1 MAVPTKEA
9 GRTEPR
15 DGAAPELSST
25 QFSAQFTEDITE
37 SQEPQPDTADIT
49 ETPGI
54 PGMPDMPGA
63 LPEDDILSQAELAQQ
78 ETARRDQEI
87 LDALDK
93 VLQQTGARSSAPRK
107 KPQKLPQRAL
117 KFTMGTVKSGAG
129 LVSLALTLVFL
140 GIVTLCVLLS
150 GSPDFLLIAKLAP
163 ISAVFVG
170 AELLL
175 SWFVS
180 GRRLRIHVPCVC
192 ITAAVA
198 VAGCILSAA
207 LNREGVEIREEQSG
221 RVVAAQIYQQS
232 YKELCRTADIS
243 TLTVNADLASGADKS
258 WDTLSEGD
266 IVDVAVEFSGTY
278 SSAREFAQEC
288 RTVIAAYKSMSIPVS
303 HFSFVSDSRMKSFRL
318 EIDGLFQQDKDVEEL
333 TEMVNYISYEDYD
346 YIEDLEDF
354 TAEATETHE

>member
-1 MAVPTKEA
+1 MAIPTQEA
-9 GRTEPR
+9 NGTEVSDNP
-15 DGAAPELSST
+15 AVPELSSM
-25 QFSAQFTEDITE
+25 QFSSQFTEEID
-37 SQEPQPDTADIT
+37 
-49 ETPGI
+49 ETQMSREEFPAS
-54 PGMPDMPGA
+54 DS
-63 LPEDDILSQAELAQQ
+63 DILEQAERDQQ

-93 VLQQTGARSSAPRK
+93 VLQQTGARSVSAPS
-107 KPQKLPQRAL
+107 KPHKLRGNAL

-129 LVSLALTLVFL
+129 LLSLALTLIFL
-140 GIVTLCVLLS
+140 GVVTMCVLLS

-170 AELLL
+170 GELLL

-180 GRRLRIHVPCVC
+180 GKRLRIHVPCVC

-221 RVVAAQIYQQS
+221 RVIAAQIYQQS

-243 TLTVNADLASGADKS
+243 TLTVTADLASGADKS
-258 WDTLSEGD
+258 WDTLSAGD
-266 IVDVAVEFSGTY
+266 VVDIAVEFSGTY

-288 RTVIAAYKSMSIPVS
+288 RTVITAYGTLGIPVS
-303 HFSFVSDSRMKSFRL
+303 HFSFASDSRLRSFRL
-318 EIDGLFQQDKDVEEL
+318 EIDGLFQQNMGIEEL

-346 YIEDLEDF
+346 YIEDLEDITPE
-354 TAEATETHE
+354 TAED

>member
-15 DGAAPELSST
+15 DGAAPELSSI
-25 QFSAQFTEDITE
+25 QFSAQFTEEITE

-54 PGMPDMPGA
+54 PGIPDMPGA

-163 ISAVFVG
+163 ISAGLGAGALVG
-170 AELLL
+170 GVVLHENVVRLLL
-175 SWFVS
+175 GLFVVTRREHSLDKLRNAVSYEMPVAFLCVLRKYHDLQSVVS
-180 GRRLRIHVPCVC
+180 GGGE
-192 ITAAVA
+192 VA
-198 VAGCILSAA
+198 Y
-207 LNREGVEIREEQSG
+207 GVKQGS
-221 RVVAAQIYQQS
+221 V
-232 YKELCRTADIS
+232 
-243 TLTVNADLASGADKS
+243 
-258 WDTLSEGD
+258 
-266 IVDVAVEFSGTY
+266 
-278 SSAREFAQEC
+278 
-288 RTVIAAYKSMSIPVS
+288 
-303 HFSFVSDSRMKSFRL
+303 
-318 EIDGLFQQDKDVEEL
+318 
-333 TEMVNYISYEDYD
+333 
-346 YIEDLEDF
+346 
-354 TAEATETHE
+354 

>member
-15 DGAAPELSST
+15 DGAAPELSSI
-25 QFSAQFTEDITE
+25 QFSAQFTEEITE

-54 PGMPDMPGA
+54 PGIPDMPGA

-107 KPQKLPQRAL
+107 KPQRAL

-140 GIVTLCVLLS
+140 GIVTMCVLLS

-207 LNREGVEIREEQSG
+207 LNREGVEIREEQS
-221 RVVAAQIYQQS
+221 
-232 YKELCRTADIS
+232 
-243 TLTVNADLASGADKS
+243 
-258 WDTLSEGD
+258 
-266 IVDVAVEFSGTY
+266 
-278 SSAREFAQEC
+278 
-288 RTVIAAYKSMSIPVS
+288 
-303 HFSFVSDSRMKSFRL
+303 
-318 EIDGLFQQDKDVEEL
+318 
-333 TEMVNYISYEDYD
+333 
-346 YIEDLEDF
+346 
-354 TAEATETHE
+354 

>member
-15 DGAAPELSST
+15 DGAAPELSSI
-25 QFSAQFTEDITE
+25 QFSAQFTEEITE
-37 SQEPQPDTADIT
+37 SQEPQPDTADIP
-49 ETPGI
+49 ETPGMPDI
-54 PGMPDMPGA
+54 PDMPGA
-63 LPEDDILSQAELAQQ
+63 LTEDDILSQAELAQQ

-140 GIVTLCVLLS
+140 GIVTMCVLLS
-150 GSPDFLLIAKLAP
+150 GSPDFLIIAKLAP

-243 TLTVNADLASGADKS
+243 MLTVNADLASGADKS
-258 WDTLSEGD
+258 WDTLSDGD
-266 IVDVAVEFSGTY
+266 IVDITV
-278 SSAREFAQEC
+278 EFAQEC

-354 TAEATETHE
+354 TAETTETHE

>member
-15 DGAAPELSST
+15 DGAAPELSSI
-25 QFSAQFTEDITE
+25 QFSAQFTEEITE
-37 SQEPQPDTADIT
+37 SQEPQPDTADIP

-140 GIVTLCVLLS
+140 GIVTMCVLLS
-150 GSPDFLLIAKLAP
+150 GSPDFLLIAKLSP

-170 AELLL
+170 A
-175 SWFVS
+175 
-180 GRRLRIHVPCVC
+180 
-192 ITAAVA
+192 
-198 VAGCILSAA
+198 
-207 LNREGVEIREEQSG
+207 
-221 RVVAAQIYQQS
+221 
-232 YKELCRTADIS
+232 
-243 TLTVNADLASGADKS
+243 
-258 WDTLSEGD
+258 
-266 IVDVAVEFSGTY
+266 
-278 SSAREFAQEC
+278 
-288 RTVIAAYKSMSIPVS
+288 
-303 HFSFVSDSRMKSFRL
+303 
-318 EIDGLFQQDKDVEEL
+318 
-333 TEMVNYISYEDYD
+333 
-346 YIEDLEDF
+346 
-354 TAEATETHE
+354 

>member
-15 DGAAPELSST
+15 DGAAPELSSI
-25 QFSAQFTEDITE
+25 QFSAQFTEEITE

-54 PGMPDMPGA
+54 PGIPDMPGA

-140 GIVTLCVLLS
+140 GIVTMCVLLS

-180 GRRLRIHVPCVC
+180 GMPSKQPSSRNAFTRSPM
-192 ITAAVA
+192 
-198 VAGCILSAA
+198 
-207 LNREGVEIREEQSG
+207 G
-221 RVVAAQIYQQS
+221 R
-232 YKELCRTADIS
+232 
-243 TLTVNADLASGADKS
+243 
-258 WDTLSEGD
+258 
-266 IVDVAVEFSGTY
+266 
-278 SSAREFAQEC
+278 
-288 RTVIAAYKSMSIPVS
+288 
-303 HFSFVSDSRMKSFRL
+303 SRMRAMPSIR
-318 EIDGLFQQDKDVEEL
+318 
-333 TEMVNYISYEDYD
+333 
-346 YIEDLEDF
+346 
-354 TAEATETHE
+354 